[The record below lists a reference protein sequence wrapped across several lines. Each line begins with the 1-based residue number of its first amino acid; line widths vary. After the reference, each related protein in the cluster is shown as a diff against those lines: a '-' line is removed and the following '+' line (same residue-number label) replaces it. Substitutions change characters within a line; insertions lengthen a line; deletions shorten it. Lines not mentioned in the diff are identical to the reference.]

1 MICKL
6 AEYMLD
12 FERPIVELEKRLEE
26 LKRLAK
32 ESPDMFDSEI
42 KLLEKNVAELKER
55 TFKDISAWKRV
66 QIARHPDRP
75 LARDFIEMVF
85 TGFIEIHG
93 DRLFKDDPA
102 VIGGPCY
109 LKKHP
114 VMVIGEQ
121 KGRGT
126 KERLKC
132 NFGMPHPEGYR
143 KALRLMKMAEKF
155 SLPVISL
162 IDTQGA
168 YPGVGAEERG
178 QAWAIAENLREMS
191 TLRVPIICVDIGEG
205 ASGGALAMGIGDRVY
220 MLENAYYSV
229 ITPEGCASIL
239 YKDASK
245 AEEAAESL
253 KLTADALLRFGMIDG
268 IIPEPLGGAHRGDQE
283 TADSLK
289 KVLVKSLD
297 DIKGIE
303 ISELIDKRYKRL
315 RKIGS
320 YEEQVAGNR

>member
-1 MICKL
+1 M

-32 ESPDMFDSEI
+32 DRPDMFDSEI
-42 KLLEKNVAELKER
+42 KLLEKNVAELKEK
-55 TFKDISAWKRV
+55 TFKGLSAWQKV

-75 LARDFIEMVF
+75 LARDFIEMMF
-85 TGFIEIHG
+85 TGFIEVHG
-93 DRLFKDDPA
+93 DRLFSDDPA
-102 VIGGPCY
+102 VIGGPAY
-109 LKKHP
+109 LKKQP

-126 KERLKC
+126 KERVKC

-168 YPGVGAEERG
+168 YPGIGAEERG

-191 TLRVPIICVDIGEG
+191 MLKTPIICVDIGEG
-205 ASGGALAMGIGDRVY
+205 ASGGALAMGVGDRIY
-220 MLENAYYSV
+220 MLENAYFSV

-239 YKDASK
+239 YKDPGR

-253 KLTADALLRFGMIDG
+253 KMTADSLLRFGIIDG

-283 TADSLK
+283 TADNLK
-289 KVLVKSLD
+289 KVLIKSMEELRD
-297 DIKGIE
+297 IE
-303 ISELIDKRYKRL
+303 ISELIDQRYERL
-315 RKIGS
+315 RKIGV
-320 YEEQVAGNR
+320 YEEGS

>member
-1 MICKL
+1 M

-32 ESPDMFDSEI
+32 ESPNMFDSEI
-42 KLLEKNVAELKER
+42 KLLEKNVTELKER
-55 TFKDISAWKRV
+55 TFKDISAWQKV

-75 LARDFIEMVF
+75 LARDFIEMMF
-85 TGFIEIHG
+85 TGFLEIHG
-93 DRLFKDDPA
+93 DRLFKDDAA

-109 LKKHP
+109 LKKEP

-178 QAWAIAENLREMS
+178 QAWAIAENLRDMS
-191 TLRVPIICVDIGEG
+191 ILRTPIICVDIGEG

-239 YKDASK
+239 YKDPSR

-253 KLTADALLRFGMIDG
+253 KMTADSLLRFGMIDG

-283 TADSLK
+283 TADNLK
-289 KVLVKSLD
+289 KVLVKSLEEL
-297 DIKGIE
+297 KGIE
-303 ISELIDKRYKRL
+303 ISRLLDLRYERL

-320 YEEQVAGNR
+320 FEESDGKV

>member
-1 MICKL
+1 L

-32 ESPDMFDSEI
+32 DRPDMFDSEI
-42 KLLEKNVAELKER
+42 KLLEKNVAELKEK
-55 TFKDISAWKRV
+55 TFKGLSAWQKV

-75 LARDFIEMVF
+75 LARDFIEMMF
-85 TGFIEIHG
+85 TGFIEVHG
-93 DRLFKDDPA
+93 DRLFSDDPA
-102 VIGGPCY
+102 VIGGPAY
-109 LKKHP
+109 LKKQP

-126 KERLKC
+126 KERVKC

-168 YPGVGAEERG
+168 YPGIGAEERG
-178 QAWAIAENLREMS
+178 QAWAIAETLREMS
-191 TLRVPIICVDIGEG
+191 MLKTPIICVDIGEG
-205 ASGGALAMGIGDRVY
+205 ASGGALAMGVGDRIY
-220 MLENAYYSV
+220 MLENAYFSV

-239 YKDASK
+239 YKDPGR

-253 KLTADALLRFGMIDG
+253 KMTADSLLRFGIIDG

-283 TADSLK
+283 TADNLK
-289 KVLVKSLD
+289 KVLIKSMEELRD
-297 DIKGIE
+297 IE
-303 ISELIDKRYKRL
+303 ISELIDQRYERL
-315 RKIGS
+315 RKIGV
-320 YEEQVAGNR
+320 YEEGS